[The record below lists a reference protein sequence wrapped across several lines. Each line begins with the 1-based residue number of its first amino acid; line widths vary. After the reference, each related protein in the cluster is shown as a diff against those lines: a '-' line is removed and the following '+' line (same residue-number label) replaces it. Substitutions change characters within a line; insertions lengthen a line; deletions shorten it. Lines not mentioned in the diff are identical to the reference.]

1 MIVVS
6 HDPSNRN
13 LNAFFLSQGLE
24 SFDPDEHIKG
34 APLESVRHFLYA
46 A

>member
-1 MIVVS
+1 MILPTEIS
-6 HDPSNRN
+6 MR
-13 LNAFFLSQGLE
+13 FFLSQGLE